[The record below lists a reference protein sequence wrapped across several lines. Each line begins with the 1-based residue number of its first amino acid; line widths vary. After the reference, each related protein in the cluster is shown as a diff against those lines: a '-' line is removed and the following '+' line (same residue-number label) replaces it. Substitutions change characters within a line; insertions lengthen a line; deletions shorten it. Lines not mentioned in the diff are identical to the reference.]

1 MQRSTL
7 CGVEIVNQTNLPME
21 AFAKL
26 NSELSAIGTLLQVV
40 TWGRRQ
46 QPPVLLLETVAQDE
60 YTHDVIAGTLD
71 ESTELFF
78 VFGST

>member
-7 CGVEIVNQTNLPME
+7 CGVEIVNQTNLPPE

-26 NSELSAIGTLLQVV
+26 NSELSALGTLQQLVN
-40 TWGRRQ
+40 WGRM
-46 QPPVLLLETVAQDE
+46 LLLETVAQDE
-60 YTHDVIAGTLD
+60 YTHDVIAGALD